1 MLEQEYLRPETLS
14 EAVMLKDKY
23 GRDARIL
30 AGGTDLIIA
39 LKDSMITCKY
49 MIDIKKIPEMKE
61 ISYLEDCGLSVGGA
75 VTLNEMMKN
84 EHVKSKYPI
93 LVECGKTLANS
104 LLRNRATMLGNICNA
119 SPAGDMIPSAL
130 VLEGSV
136 EVLSKS
142 GSRIIPLKDFF
153 IGVKKNVI
161 FDNEIALRLVF
172 PRLEGAGSYFK
183 KSRIKGHDL
192 AQIGAA
198 GMLKN
203 DGKLLV
209 AIAAAAPTPLFFDN
223 LGSFDKKNLGDEN
236 VIKNIIEKVTEN
248 IHPISDQ
255 RASKEYR
262 IAMAEYLIGE
272 VLKKISKEVSL

>member
-1 MLEQEYLRPETLS
+1 VLDQEYLRPETLS

-30 AGGTDLIIA
+30 AGGTDLIIN
-39 LKDSMITCKY
+39 LKDNMISCKY
-49 MIDIKKIPEMKE
+49 IIDIKKIPEMKE
-61 ISYLEDCGLSVGGA
+61 INYDQDTGLSVGGA
-75 VTLNEMMKN
+75 VTLNEMMDN
-84 EHVKSKYPI
+84 EYVKSKYPI
-93 LVECGKTLANS
+93 LIESSKTLANS
-104 LLRNRATMLGNICNA
+104 LLRNRATILGNICNS

-130 VLEGSV
+130 VLEGCI
-136 EVLSKS
+136 EVLSKK

-153 IGVKKNVI
+153 LGVKKNAI
-161 FDNEIALRLVF
+161 FNNEIALKVVF
-172 PRLEGAGSYFK
+172 PRSEGTGAYLK

-203 DGKLLV
+203 NGKLMF

-223 LGSFDKKNLGDEN
+223 LGNFDKKDLSDEN
-236 VIKNIIEKVTEN
+236 VIKNIIEKITEN

-262 IAMAEYLIGE
+262 IAMAEYLLGG
-272 VLKKISKEVSL
+272 VLQKISKEV

>member
-30 AGGTDLIIA
+30 AGGTDLIIN
-39 LKDSMITCKY
+39 LKDNMISCKY

-61 ISYLEDCGLSVGGA
+61 ISCSEDVGLSVGGA
-75 VTLNEMMKN
+75 VTLNEMMENEYVKN
-84 EHVKSKYPI
+84 KYPI
-93 LVECGKTLANS
+93 LIESSKTLANS

-136 EVLSKS
+136 EVLSKD
-142 GSRIIPLKDFF
+142 GSRTIPLKDFF
-153 IGVKKNVI
+153 LGVKKNALL
-161 FDNEIALRLVF
+161 DNEIALRVTF
-172 PRLEGAGSYFK
+172 PKEEGTGAYLK

-198 GMLKN
+198 AMLKN
-203 DGKLLV
+203 NGKLMI
-209 AIAAAAPTPLFFDN
+209 AIAAAAATPLIFDN
-223 LGSFDKKNLGDEN
+223 MGDYDKKDLDDEN
-236 VIKNIIEKVTEN
+236 VIKNIIEKITEN

-255 RASKEYR
+255 RASMEYR
-262 IAMAEYLIGE
+262 IAMAEYLLRG
-272 VLKKISKEVSL
+272 VLQKISKEV

>member
-1 MLEQEYLRPETLS
+1 MLDQEYLKPETLLD
-14 EAVMLKDKY
+14 AVMLKDKY
-23 GRDARIL
+23 GNDARIL
-30 AGGTDLIIA
+30 AGGTDLIIN
-39 LKDSMITCKY
+39 LRDNLISCKY

-61 ISYLEDCGLSVGGA
+61 ISYSEENGLSVGGA
-75 VTLNEMMKN
+75 VTLNEMMEN
-84 EHVKSKYPI
+84 EQVKSKFPV
-93 LVECGKTLANS
+93 LVESGKTLANS

-136 EVLSKS
+136 EVISIK
-142 GSRIIPLKDFF
+142 GTRIIPLKDFF
-153 IGVKKNVI
+153 LGVKKNALLN
-161 FDNEIALRLVF
+161 NEIALRVIF
-172 PRLEGAGSYFK
+172 PGYDGKGVYLK

-203 DGKLLV
+203 NGKLMF
-209 AIAAAAPTPLFFDN
+209 AIAAAAPTPLFFDD
-223 LGSFDKKNLGDEN
+223 LGSFDNKDLADEN
-236 VIKNIIEKVTEN
+236 MVTDIIEKIMRN

-262 IAMAEYLIGE
+262 TAMAEYLIRG
-272 VLKKISKEVSL
+272 VLQKISKEV

>member
-1 MLEQEYLRPETLS
+1 MLDQEYLRPETLLD
-14 EAVMLKDKY
+14 ALMLKDKY
-23 GRDARIL
+23 GRDARVL
-30 AGGTDLIIA
+30 AGGTDLIIN
-39 LKDSMITCKY
+39 LRDNMISCKY

-61 ISYLEDCGLSVGGA
+61 VSYNQDAGLTIGGA
-75 VTLNEMMKN
+75 VSLNEMMEN
-84 EHVKSKYPI
+84 EYVKSEYTI
-93 LVECGKTLANS
+93 LIESGKTLANS

-136 EVLSKS
+136 EAISKN
-142 GSRIIPLKDFF
+142 GSRFIPLKDFF
-153 IGVKKNVI
+153 LGVKKNAI
-161 FDNEIALRLVF
+161 LDNEIALRVIF
-172 PRLEGAGSYFK
+172 PKSEGTGAYLK

-203 DGKLLV
+203 NGKLTL
-209 AIAAAAPTPLFFDN
+209 AISAAAPIPLLFDN
-223 LGSFDKKNLGDEN
+223 LGNFDKRDLRDEHA
-236 VIKNIIEKVTEN
+236 VREIIEKVMES

-262 IAMAEYLIGE
+262 IAMAEYLIRE
-272 VLKKISKEVSL
+272 VLQKISKEV

>member
-23 GRDARIL
+23 GKDARIL
-30 AGGTDLIIA
+30 AGGTDLIIN
-39 LKDSMITCKY
+39 LRDNMISCKY
-49 MIDIKKIPEMKE
+49 IIDIKKVPEMRE
-61 ISYLEDCGLSVGGA
+61 ISYDQNSGLSVGGA

-84 EHVKSKYPI
+84 EEVKSKYPI
-93 LVECGKTLANS
+93 LVESSKTLANS

-136 EVLSKS
+136 EVLSNK
-142 GSRIIPLKDFF
+142 GARNIPLKHFF
-153 IGVKKNVI
+153 LGVKKNAI
-161 FDNEIALRLVF
+161 FDNEIAVRIIF
-172 PRLEGAGSYFK
+172 PRFDGTGAYLK

-192 AQIGAA
+192 AQIGVA

-203 DGKLLV
+203 DGKLML

-223 LGSFDKKNLGDEN
+223 LGNFDKRNLGDEN
-236 VIKNIIEKVTEN
+236 IIKNIIEKVMKN

-272 VLKKISKEVSL
+272 VLQKISKEV